1 MLHLLAQSSND
12 TSWVGAV
19 TLGAIVAVGWTIFIL
34 VGYWKLFTKLGLP
47 GWMGLIPFVNFYM
60 IFKARGQHSP
70 LLWLIISLIPCVQVV
85 ALWVLAS
92 DTAEL
97 FGKGFGWKLLL
108 FIFPGFSHLVLAYGG
123 SEADRSALAPGVG
136 LNG

>member
-1 MLHLLAQSSND
+1 
-12 TSWVGAV
+12 
-19 TLGAIVAVGWTIFIL
+19 
-34 VGYWKLFTKLGLP
+34 
-47 GWMGLIPFVNFYM
+47 
-60 IFKARGQHSP
+60 

-85 ALWVLAS
+85 AFWVLAS

-108 FIFPGFSHLVLAYGG
+108 FIFPGFSHLVLGYGG
-123 SEADRSALAPGVG
+123 AQADRSALAPGVG